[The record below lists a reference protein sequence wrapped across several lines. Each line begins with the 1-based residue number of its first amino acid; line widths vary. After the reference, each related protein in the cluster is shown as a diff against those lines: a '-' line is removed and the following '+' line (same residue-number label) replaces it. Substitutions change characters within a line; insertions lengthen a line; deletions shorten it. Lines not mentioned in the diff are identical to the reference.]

1 MSESKSNKELSRGL
15 KASRGV
21 FLHLGAFSFFLN
33 LLALTGPLYMLQVYD
48 RVLASQSIPTL
59 IALTGLVVILYA
71 TQFILEW
78 VRSNLFDAASSRF
91 EEELGDRAA
100 DAAMQSSLIQPGK
113 GSERPLKDLRTL
125 RRFFSGPAIKLVFD
139 APWAPIFLGVL
150 FLLHPYFGLWAIFG
164 AVVLMILG
172 FLNQTASS
180 RLMQDTE
187 QMERVSNQRAVEFV
201 QNAEVIEAMGMREPL
216 RKRWREAFDGS
227 DNALASSGRILSGF
241 TSGTKSFRMF
251 LQSAILGL
259 GAYLA
264 VQGVS
269 TPGAM
274 VAASILMGRAIAPIE
289 QLVGQWRSVVSA
301 RDAWKSLSKFLTAT
315 PEASEAMELPPLRGF
330 VSLDSVYAAPP
341 GMPKPVLKN
350 VSFQLEPGDVLGILG
365 PSAAGK
371 STLARV
377 LTGIWT
383 PASGDVRVDGADMST
398 FPRHTLGPQIGYL
411 PQQADLLSGSIREN
425 ICRFAPDA
433 SPEGII
439 EAAKAANCHELI
451 LRQSEGYDTE
461 IGHGGAFLS
470 AGQRQR
476 VGLARA
482 IYGNP
487 NIVILD
493 EPNSNL
499 DAPGDQALQF
509 AIKGLKDRLATTL
522 IIAHRPN
529 AIMHCNKLLVLDE
542 GTVKLFGPRDE
553 VLEKIMPETSKVRN
567 IR

>member
-1 MSESKSNKELSRGL
+1 MRTLKSNNELKSGL
-15 KASRGV
+15 QASRGV
-21 FLHLGAFSFFLN
+21 FMHLGAFSFFLN

-48 RVLASQSIPTL
+48 RVLMSQSIPTL
-59 IALTGLVVILYA
+59 VALTGLVVILYA
-71 TQFILEW
+71 TQFVLEW

-91 EEELGDRAA
+91 EEELGDRAV
-100 DAAMQSSLIQPGK
+100 DAAMQSSLLHPGK

-125 RRFFSGPAIKLVFD
+125 RRFFAGPAIKLVFD

-150 FLLHPYFGLWAIFG
+150 FLLHPYFGLWAVFG
-164 AVVLMILG
+164 AVVLIVLG
-172 FLNQTASS
+172 LVNQSASS
-180 RLMQDTE
+180 RLMQETE
-187 QMERVSNQRAVEFV
+187 QMERVSNMRAIEVV
-201 QNAEVIEAMGMREPL
+201 QNAEVIDAMGMREPL

-227 DNALASSGRILSGF
+227 DNALAGSGRILSGF
-241 TSGTKSFRMF
+241 TSGTKAFRMF

-274 VAASILMGRAIAPIE
+274 IAASIIMGRAIAPIE

-301 RDAWKSLSKFLTAT
+301 RDAWGSLSAFLEET
-315 PEASEAMELPPLRGF
+315 PEGSEAMDLPPLRGF
-330 VSLDSVYAAPP
+330 VSLENVYAAPP
-341 GMPKPVLKN
+341 GIQKAVLKN
-350 VSFQLEPGDVLGILG
+350 ISFKLEPGDVLGILG

-377 LTGIWT
+377 LTGIWK
-383 PASGDVRVDGADMST
+383 PGSGDVRVDGADMAT
-398 FPRHTLGPQIGYL
+398 FPRHALGPQIGYL
-411 PQQADLLSGSIREN
+411 PQQSDLLSGTIREN
-425 ICRFAPDA
+425 ISRFAPNA
-433 SPEGII
+433 SPEAII

-451 LRQSEGYDTE
+451 LRQSDGYDTE

-509 AIKGLKDRLATTL
+509 AIKGLKERNATTL

-529 AIMHCNKLLVLDE
+529 AIAHCNKLLVLDE
-542 GTVKLFGPRDE
+542 GTIKLFGPRDE
-553 VLEKIMPETSKVRN
+553 VLEKIMPDSSKVRQ